1 MLPREKIREDR
12 PLSLICTHV
21 ARTVS
26 NISQTSMSPSRV
38 PHTPHMQSSMMV
50 SIRSNTTSS
59 PEESLASNLQWEMA
73 ELTAA
78 RATSTDE
85 SFLKKK
91 PKAKKVCRAE
101 REAEEMGQ
109 GE

>member
-1 MLPREKIREDR
+1 
-12 PLSLICTHV
+12 
-21 ARTVS
+21 
-26 NISQTSMSPSRV
+26 
-38 PHTPHMQSSMMV
+38 MQSSMTV

-91 PKAKKVCRAE
+91 PQAKNVCRAE
-101 REAEEMGQ
+101 RAAEVMGPVDRDERMMERKGASTSVRDTDDISIRHQ
-109 GE
+109 I